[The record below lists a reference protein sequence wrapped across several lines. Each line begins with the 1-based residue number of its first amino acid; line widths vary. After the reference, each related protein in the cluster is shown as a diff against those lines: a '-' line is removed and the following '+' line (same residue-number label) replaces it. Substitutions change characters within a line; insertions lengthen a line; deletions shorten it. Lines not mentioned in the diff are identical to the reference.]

1 MSQQPGGTE
10 EATTAARVEEP
21 VGAAQATPIADV
33 VAIVAVVVSG
43 LAAASLVWGKGRGLL
58 KPRPRPTPPWAGHD
72 VAAVILLHLACQ
84 VVAAELLLPRP
95 LVEGTVVWQQ
105 LAASILASLTTLAI
119 AIPWL
124 AVRGQ
129 GWLPLRL
136 ASGKPVADI
145 AVGLLMLLAV
155 TPALLIVAGLL
166 NQIVPY
172 HHPILDF
179 LAADRGPRALLL
191 TATSAVLVAPLAEE
205 FFFRGVLQGWLE
217 RVAPAAAVQVSAAA
231 FGLAHVDHGLGW
243 IPLVGFG
250 VAAGFLT
257 RQTGSLLASITLH
270 AGFNAVGLATAMAQL
285 PAG

>member
-1 MSQQPGGTE
+1 M
-10 EATTAARVEEP
+10 
-21 VGAAQATPIADV
+21 
-33 VAIVAVVVSG
+33 
-43 LAAASLVWGKGRGLL
+43 
-58 KPRPRPTPPWAGHD
+58 
-72 VAAVILLHLACQ
+72 ILLHLACQ

-136 ASGKPVADI
+136 SSGKPVADI

-205 FFFRGVLQGWLE
+205 FFFAACSRAGLSESRPQRRFRSLRPPLAWRMSTMASAGFRSWALAWL
-217 RVAPAAAVQVSAAA
+217 RASSPAKPARCWRASRCMPASTRWGSRQRWHSCPQADSRATAGRPTPALSAQSPES
-231 FGLAHVDHGLGW
+231 GLA
-243 IPLVGFG
+243 
-250 VAAGFLT
+250 
-257 RQTGSLLASITLH
+257 
-270 AGFNAVGLATAMAQL
+270 
-285 PAG
+285 